1 MEGESMAHTYLVLEP
16 TKIKD
21 LQNRYKY
28 ITLANTYTRNKPE
41 KGKKYTSDETKKYN
55 EIVNNMKKST
65 DALNSGEVD
74 LHNNPIE
81 LEDFIKSS
89 YSFNDFDKYTTY
101 RIEPIES
108 KTTWEQYSHNRDK
121 YWTNKFKVV
130 NKITTLEDL
139 VDQLYKDK
147 LLDEFVGKYFENTS
161 CSNEGYKEKNI
172 AFFELLRDKYKD
184 YKPSLGFILI
194 KDISHYEKFARFS
207 TPYERIFELINYH
220 LDNDLISLRH
230 EWNNDDIEV
239 FTMLLRYKWFELAHR
254 YILEV
259 DTNSYD
265 FGQIKKD
272 KDINTLIRS
281 NSGDE
286 FVKKIIRYLGVEDT
300 FVTLKVKKYDDWDND
315 DDEIIENKTFKDI
328 DELKTYLIKEY
339 DVPFSEINKDI
350 NEIRADDGDIK
361 FIIE

>member
-1 MEGESMAHTYLVLEP
+1 MAYNYLNLEP
-16 TKIKD
+16 SKIKD

-41 KGKKYTSDETKKYN
+41 KGKKYTANENKEYN
-55 EIVNNMKKST
+55 DIIENMKKST

-81 LEDFIKSS
+81 LKDFIKGS
-89 YSFNDFDKYTTY
+89 YSIDDLNKYTIY

-108 KTTWEQYSHNRDK
+108 KKTWEQYSYNKDK

-130 NKITTLEDL
+130 NKITTLENLVEQLHEDL
-139 VDQLYKDK
+139 

-161 CSNEGYKEKNI
+161 SCNEGYKEKNI
-172 AFFELLRDKYKD
+172 AFFEMIRDKYKD

-194 KDISHYEKFARFS
+194 KDITHYEKLPRFS
-207 TPYERIFELINYH
+207 TPYDRILELINYH
-220 LDNDLISLRH
+220 LDNNLIALRH
-230 EWNNDDIEV
+230 EWDNNDLEI
-239 FTMLLRYKWFELAHR
+239 FAILLRYKWFELAYR
-254 YILEV
+254 YLIEV

-272 KDINTLIRS
+272 KDINALIRS

-286 FVKKIIRYLGVEDT
+286 FIKKIITYLGIEDT
-300 FVTLKVKKYDDWDND
+300 FVTLKVKNYNEDDYEV
-315 DDEIIENKTFKDI
+315 EIIETKTFKDI
-328 DELKTYLIKEY
+328 DELKTYLIKQY

-350 NEIRADDGDIK
+350 SEINVDDGYIS
-361 FIIE
+361 FEIE